1 MLNVMKHRSASVKKF
16 ILILT
21 IFILIASSAFAFKWP
36 WSKDKEENNLSITGS
51 TTVLPIAQKAAEV
64 YMNQNSDVNIS
75 IRGGGSGVG
84 IAALIDGTVE
94 IADAS
99 RPIKDKEIE
108 SAKEKGVNPY
118 TNIVARDGIAVVVHP
133 SNSIDKISI
142 DQIKGIYTGEI
153 NNWKQ
158 LGGKSEE
165 IVVISRDNSS
175 GTYAVFNKL
184 TLDGAKVRQDAV
196 TVASN
201 NAAAQ
206 TVSQTPGAIG
216 YIGLGYLSERVK
228 ALKVNGVK
236 PTNATVNSGDYT
248 LARPLFMY
256 TDGKPEGLAKK
267 FIDFIMSSEGQKI
280 VEELGFVPVN

>member
-1 MLNVMKHRSASVKKF
+1 MKKT

-21 IFILIASSAFAFKWP
+21 IFVLIASSAFAFKWP
-36 WSKDKEENNLSITGS
+36 WSKDKDEKKLSVTGS
-51 TTVLPIAQKAAEV
+51 TTVLPIAQKTAEI
-64 YMNQNSDVNIS
+64 YMNKHSDINIS

-84 IAALIDGTVE
+84 IAALIDGTAE
-94 IADAS
+94 IANAS
-99 RPIKDKEIE
+99 RPIKDKEIKA
-108 SAKEKGVNPY
+108 AKEKGANPY

-142 DQIKGIYTGEI
+142 AQIKGIYTGEI
-153 NNWKQ
+153 NNWNQ
-158 LGGKSEE
+158 LGGESKE
-165 IVVISRDNSS
+165 IVVVSRDNSS

-184 TLDGAKVRQDAV
+184 ALGDSKVRGDAV

-236 PTNATVNSGDYT
+236 PTNKTVNSGDYT

-256 TDGKPEGLAKK
+256 TNGKPEGLAKQYL
-267 FIDFIMSSEGQKI
+267 DFIMSSEGQEI
-280 VEELGFVPVN
+280 VKELGFVPVN